1 MAASAQPVYSLEKRR
16 ERGDL
21 IETFKMLKGLERV
34 DSSKFFQLTDSNS
47 RTRGHPLKIYK
58 SSLKKNLGYRK
69 HFFSQR
75 VVNSWN
81 ALPEAV
87 VNAKTVSAFKREL
100 DSHWKEDM
108 IKIWGQKRQCL

>member
-1 MAASAQPVYSLEKRR
+1 M
-16 ERGDL
+16 
-21 IETFKMLKGLERV
+21 
-34 DSSKFFQLTDSNS
+34 TDSNS

-58 SSLKKNLGYRK
+58 SSLKKNLGCRK

-87 VNAKTVSAFKREL
+87 VNAKLLTQTVSAFKREL
-100 DSHWKEDM
+100 DSHWKYDM
-108 IKIWGQKRQCL
+108 IRYGVTKAMPI